1 MGKIIDEE
9 NKIEFDIQKFLN
21 EDCKE
26 EHGSIQEKNVGWC
39 GIEMKIKIERCF
51 NCNHHVITLVTK
63 RWEEYECWK
72 CGCGCMTIHRNVRNS
87 EIKENEDETN

>member
-1 MGKIIDEE
+1 MNNSLIMIKQVNLAIKYKDKLCI
-9 NKIEFDIQKFLN
+9 
-21 EDCKE
+21 C
-26 EHGSIQEKNVGWC
+26 HGSTQGKKNVGQY

-87 EIKENEDETN
+87 EIKENEDGNVD

>member
-1 MGKIIDEE
+1 MIKQVNLEIKYTDKLCI
-9 NKIEFDIQKFLN
+9 
-21 EDCKE
+21 C
-26 EHGSIQEKNVGWC
+26 HGSTQEKNVGQY

>member
-1 MGKIIDEE
+1 MTKQVNLEIKYTDKLSI
-9 NKIEFDIQKFLN
+9 
-21 EDCKE
+21 
-26 EHGSIQEKNVGWC
+26 GSTQEKNVGWY

-72 CGCGCMTIHRNVRNS
+72 CGCGCMTIHHNVRDL
-87 EIKENEDETN
+87 EIKENDDGNVD

>member
-1 MGKIIDEE
+1 MIMPKQVNLEIKCTDKLYI
-9 NKIEFDIQKFLN
+9 
-21 EDCKE
+21 C
-26 EHGSIQEKNVGWC
+26 HGSIQEKNVGWY

-87 EIKENEDETN
+87 EIKENEDGSKNI